1 MDQPRH
7 VIPALGS
14 IYRTFAPITEPLI
27 RVIAGGSLAIHGF
40 PILFGNTAAAAKF
53 LESVGFE
60 NALFWAYV
68 VGVVEVACGLCLA
81 AGFLTRLVAAPIIGF
96 LLIAI
101 VTYHWQFGF
110 AWENR
115 GIEYPLFWRS
125 WFSIF
130 LYRAGD
136 DGLSMR

>member
-7 VIPALGS
+7 VIPALEGV
-14 IYRTFAPITEPLI
+14 YRTFAPITEPLI

-60 NALFWAYV
+60 YALFWAYV
-68 VGVVEVACGLCLA
+68 VGVVELVCGLCLA

-101 VTYHWQFGF
+101 VTYH
-110 AWENR
+110 
-115 GIEYPLFWRS
+115 
-125 WFSIF
+125 
-130 LYRAGD
+130 
-136 DGLSMR
+136 